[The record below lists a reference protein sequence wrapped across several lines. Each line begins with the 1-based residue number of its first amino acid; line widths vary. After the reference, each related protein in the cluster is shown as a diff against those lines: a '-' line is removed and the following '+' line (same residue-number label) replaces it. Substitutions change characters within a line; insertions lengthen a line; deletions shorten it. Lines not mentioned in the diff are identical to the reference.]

1 MHSACSLIA
10 DSKKRTLND
19 SIQEKRS
26 NLIWFLSKCCTFEYR
41 IFIQRLQLEKKS
53 EKCETDPR
61 TISIRTL
68 RRARNNQRKNQA
80 FFYEPQELTAQSSMY
95 ICSLAKCY
103 VWWFHT
109 VRSSHCEQIW
119 LPLCQYLINDARV
132 CGWHTSS
139 LTIQYLSLIYWWSRE
154 KEQIMLLR
162 IFITLE
168 WFKRLYCLY
177 WNDYGINHCESY
189 MPNKCWMLV
198 CGNISEWFKSNAMQQ
213 IHLFNEIK
221 WKHKNL
227 PFGNIKQSACLGLP
241 LRQNDGSHTFA
252 AAKLMQCDICG
263 FYNFIY
269 RHDIP
274 ADTHREKERLEW
286 QIMIHM
292 IVRVYP

>member
-1 MHSACSLIA
+1 
-10 DSKKRTLND
+10 
-19 SIQEKRS
+19 
-26 NLIWFLSKCCTFEYR
+26 
-41 IFIQRLQLEKKS
+41 
-53 EKCETDPR
+53 
-61 TISIRTL
+61 
-68 RRARNNQRKNQA
+68 
-80 FFYEPQELTAQSSMY
+80 MY
-95 ICSLAKCY
+95 DD
-103 VWWFHT
+103 FT
-109 VRSSHCEQIW
+109 QCEQIW

-132 CGWHTSS
+132 YGGHTSS

-168 WFKRLYCLY
+168 WFKTLYCLY

-198 CGNISEWFKSNAMQQ
+198 SDCVCCFRKWQHFRVVPKQNAMQQ

-227 PFGNIKQSACLGLP
+227 SFGNLKQSACLGLP
-241 LRQNDGSHTFA
+241 LRQNDASHTFA

-269 RHDIP
+269 RHNIP

-286 QIMIHM
+286 QIMIH
-292 IVRVYP
+292 IRVYP